1 MEKRLQT
8 LIPTAQIL
16 EQQYHEE
23 RYRLQL
29 YQKEIRNVEEQLMY
43 GWAHP
48 LPHPHPG
55 LGPPRD
61 TSAPGQRPRLPTSAP
76 GRRYERSRKV
86 AAEEKSDKFERRAEK
101 AELLVE
107 QTRVQLEEEIKAK
120 VEYRDESARREKYLR
135 EKQQVDWRERARAR
149 AHARRRVF

>member
-1 MEKRLQT
+1 M
-8 LIPTAQIL
+8 
-16 EQQYHEE
+16 
-23 RYRLQL
+23 QL

-43 GWAHP
+43 G
-48 LPHPHPG
+48 PHPHRDWAR
-55 LGPPRD
+55 PPAS
-61 TSAPGQRPRLPTSAP
+61 SASGQCPRLPTSAP

-135 EKQQVDWRERARAR
+135 EKQQASRLA
-149 AHARRRVF
+149 